1 MTLFETIKFTLCFVN
16 KDPENKSTTS
26 EPEVAREPNQPV
38 KSSPLKV
45 NMMMPS
51 DLHSELSKKLSKT
64 RSNAEQVISSSSLKS
79 EEQVKPQQVAATKQP
94 VGKLDPSKTDKIKIE
109 MRLPG
114 MVPPGAKM
122 ALPGLHGKIYKKKIS
137 I

>member
-1 MTLFETIKFTLCFVN
+1 MN

-122 ALPGLHGKIYKKKIS
+122 ALPGLHGKIFGIKWLIEKSFRIS
-137 I
+137 